1 MIILNIRATDNIQD
15 YLDIVEQNGGGI
27 LNLAVATYNLA
38 DDLTIPTLTT
48 LNGNGATLDFG
59 GTAHG
64 GRCGGHAVAGLHR
77 RRPLDGDCVVGG
89 DGRGRHGGDGCHGP
103 SGLYRALA

>member
-64 GRCGGHAVAGLHR
+64 VKIIGTSMNRIQNPSLTQITITNSSDIGLE
-77 RRPLDGDCVVGG
+77 LDYQVN
-89 DGRGRHGGDGCHGP
+89 
-103 SGLYRALA
+103 LF